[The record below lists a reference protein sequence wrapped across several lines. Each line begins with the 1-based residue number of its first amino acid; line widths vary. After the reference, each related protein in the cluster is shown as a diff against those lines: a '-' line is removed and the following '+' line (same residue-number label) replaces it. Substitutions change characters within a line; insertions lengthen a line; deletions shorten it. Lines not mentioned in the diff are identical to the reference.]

1 MKIKIYNL
9 INTLS
14 KNTKIF
20 LIIIFDLSLICMT
33 FSFSYFLYLN
43 ELYSFN
49 LRNIFYILLLSI
61 FSIPIFNFFG
71 LYKSLIQYIE
81 IEVVFDIFK
90 AVTIYLIFVS
100 LIVFFLNFENISKRV
115 LFINY
120 LIILISIIYSRLIA
134 KKIIYGYLYQD
145 ILSTTEELSQFNLET
160 TTESDVLSAL
170 GSPSIKISDINNI
183 WIYLVSLKEQKIF
196 ENDEVIFQSV
206 IRFEFNKS
214 GSLISKNFIDEED
227 FTEIAFSNDKTR
239 VITNNYGITDQIYE
253 SFIRGQ

>member
-14 KNTKIF
+14 KNTKIS

-145 ILSTTEELSQFNLET
+145 
-160 TTESDVLSAL
+160 
-170 GSPSIKISDINNI
+170 KNI
-183 WIYLVSLKEQKIF
+183 
-196 ENDEVIFQSV
+196 
-206 IRFEFNKS
+206 
-214 GSLISKNFIDEED
+214 
-227 FTEIAFSNDKTR
+227 
-239 VITNNYGITDQIYE
+239 
-253 SFIRGQ
+253 